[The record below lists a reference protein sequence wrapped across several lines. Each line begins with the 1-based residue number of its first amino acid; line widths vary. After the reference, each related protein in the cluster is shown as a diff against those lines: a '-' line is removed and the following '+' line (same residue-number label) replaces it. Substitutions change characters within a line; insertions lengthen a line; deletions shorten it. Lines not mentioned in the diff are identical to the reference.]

1 MLFELTFNYDFGQ
14 ALNKYTYS
22 SKYQWKVKDVITKTY
37 LISIII
43 CSSNTLTI

>member
-22 SKYQWKVKDVITKTY
+22 SKYQWKVKDLYFLYNKKPT
-37 LISIII
+37 
-43 CSSNTLTI
+43 